1 MITKS
6 TEYKVPSF
14 EEQVIKDFL
23 IWCGREK
30 GAVLVDITR
39 PDVNNRT
46 SYKFIDQM
54 EAVEEYLRGK
64 E

>member
-1 MITKS
+1 MK
-6 TEYKVPSF
+6 EYTPPTF

-30 GAVLVDITR
+30 GAVLIDIT
-39 PDVNNRT
+39 PNT
-46 SYKFIDQM
+46 TKMSSFTFIDQM
-54 EAVEEYLRGK
+54 KAVEEYVSGK

>member
-1 MITKS
+1 MS
-6 TEYKVPSF
+6 EYRAPKF

-30 GAVLVDITR
+30 GAVLTDITR

-54 EAVEEYLRGK
+54 KAVEEYLRGK

>member
-1 MITKS
+1 MSK
-6 TEYKVPSF
+6 YKAPTF

-30 GAVLVDITR
+30 CAVLVDIT
-39 PDVNNRT
+39 PNVAKMSSFT
-46 SYKFIDQM
+46 FIDQM
-54 EAVEEYLRGK
+54 KAVEEYVETK

>member
-1 MITKS
+1 MS
-6 TEYKVPSF
+6 EYKAPTH

-30 GAVLVDITR
+30 GSVLVDIT
-39 PDVNNRT
+39 PNVAKM
-46 SYKFIDQM
+46 SSFAFIDQM
-54 EAVEEYLRGK
+54 KAVEEYLSSK